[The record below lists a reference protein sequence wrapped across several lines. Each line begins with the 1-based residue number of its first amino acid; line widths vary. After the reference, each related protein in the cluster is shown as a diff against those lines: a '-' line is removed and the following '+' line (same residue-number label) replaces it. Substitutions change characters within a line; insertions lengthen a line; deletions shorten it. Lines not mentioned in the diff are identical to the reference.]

1 MTTILFSLAAFGLCL
16 MAANRSLRQG
26 ILALLTVGYVYGI
39 LRANFPDTYTYVTF
53 DAAVIGVY
61 LGQLWRPIDPEQ
73 RRHVHDLRLWLVVL
87 IGWPTL
93 LFFLFPTDTPLVELV
108 GLRANV
114 FLLPFLFLGAK
125 LTSEDL
131 YWLAVRLAI
140 LNVGAV
146 ALGVVEFFVGIEP
159 FFPMNE
165 VTDIIY
171 RSRDL
176 VGWTAHRIPSSFSSA
191 HAFAGTMV
199 ITLPLLIGA
208 WAQSGRSER
217 LQRHLLGAAI
227 AASLLGIFMA
237 AARTHMITATILVAI
252 VTFSGHLRAGQWVR
266 WVLALGL
273 VAYVVA
279 GEERL
284 QRFTTLQDTEFI
296 AERWTGSVNEG
307 FFEAI
312 RTYPLGNGLA
322 GGGTSVPYFLRAH
335 RSPLTMENEY
345 ARIGIELGLPG
356 LTLWLVFLMWAFVRW
371 PGGARDGWALG
382 RLVGWVACGVF
393 FLTGLTGI
401 GLLSSVPQTT
411 IMLLTMGWFVTAPE
425 WRRVARR
432 HAPFVPRPRR
442 TAVIDASPDVAPA
455 LDPARE
461 SLSKGTRV
469 GAADGVPRPAP
480 QAPLT

>member
-1 MTTILFSLAAFGLCL
+1 MTTVLFTLAAFGLSL
-16 MAANRSLRQG
+16 VAANRSLRAG
-26 ILALLTVGYVYGI
+26 ILVLVSVGYVYGI
-39 LRANFPDTYTYVTF
+39 LRANFPDTYTYLTF
-53 DAAVIGVY
+53 DAAVMGVY
-61 LGQLWRPIDPEQ
+61 LGQLWRPLDPMQ
-73 RRHVHDLRLWLVVL
+73 RRRVHDLRLWLVVL

-93 LFFLFPTDTPLVELV
+93 LFFLFPGDSPLVELV

-114 FLLPFLFLGAK
+114 FLLPFLFLGAR
-125 LTSEDL
+125 LNDDDL
-131 YWLAVRLAI
+131 YWLAVRFALLNLAA
-140 LNVGAV
+140 VG
-146 ALGVVEFFVGIEP
+146 LGVAEFFIGIEP
-159 FFPMNE
+159 FFPHND

-208 WAQSGRSER
+208 WAQTERADRLHRS
-217 LQRHLLGAAI
+217 LLSLAI
-227 AASLLGIFMA
+227 AASLLGVFMA
-237 AARTHMITATILVAI
+237 AARVHMITATVLVAI

-296 AERWTGSVNEG
+296 AERWTGSVNTG

-312 RTYPLGNGLA
+312 RAYPLGNGLA
-322 GGGTSVPYFLRAH
+322 SGGTSVPYFLRATQ
-335 RSPLTMENEY
+335 SPLVMENEY

-356 LTLWLVFLMWAFVRW
+356 LTLWLVFLLWVFVRW
-371 PGGARDGWALG
+371 PVGAKDGWALG
-382 RLVGWVACGVF
+382 RLVGWIACGVF

-411 IMLLTMGWFVTAPE
+411 IMLLTMGWFVTSPQAKRASERP
-425 WRRVARR
+425 
-432 HAPFVPRPRR
+432 APFVPGPRR
-442 TAVIDASPDVAPA
+442 TPATADA
-455 LDPARE
+455 ARP
-461 SLSKGTRV
+461 ST
-469 GAADGVPRPAP
+469 APRPAALMDLP
-480 QAPLT
+480 VERAGEN